1 MREKEF
7 DEKFKRMV
15 QNWIEIDQVYLAA
28 KAKRKDKRLFTVQ
41 LMDEIKVRARLL
53 AKLLGIK
60 I

>member
-15 QNWIEIDQVYLAA
+15 QNCIEIDQVYLAA
-28 KAKRKDKRLFTVQ
+28 KAKRKDKRLVTVQ
-41 LMDEIKVRARLL
+41 LLDEIKVRARLL